1 MTIGCSIEKSSLI
14 GTNITQVILKSIA
27 TPIRD
32 PNFKFSRNI
41 LIEKAVFQRIRVFRD
56 FLDKNDSFYQNFEQ

>member
-1 MTIGCSIEKSSLI
+1 MTIGCLMVKSSLI

-32 PNFKFSRNI
+32 PNFKFHRNTQK
-41 LIEKAVFQRIRVFRD
+41 EKLVPQKIDYFW
-56 FLDKNDSFYQNFEQ
+56 

>member
-1 MTIGCSIEKSSLI
+1 MTIDCSIEKSSLI

-41 LIEKAVFQRIRVFRD
+41 LIEKSLLPKIEV
-56 FLDKNDSFYQNFEQ
+56 LL